1 MSTQER
7 TAVALLRWSRPSCSL
22 MKRVGALLARFCRSC
37 RAGAAEPSA
46 GAVACC
52 RTCTVA
58 ARTQGMF

>member
-7 TAVALLRWSRPSCSL
+7 TAAALLRWSMPSCSL
-22 MKRVGALLARFCRSC
+22 MKRVGALLARFCRGC

-52 RTCTVA
+52 RSCALA
-58 ARTQGMF
+58 A